1 MMNNIFAKVKGPRK
15 KPFFKL
21 VSDYTLFDA
30 LDLSTISLIPYNPD
44 HKLDDDS
51 WFKIDDFSQQLF
63 CVSFLK
69 NEFDSKDFDDL
80 TKKTLLRFPIYS
92 LIRMMIFISRK

>member
-30 LDLSTISLIPYNPD
+30 LDLSTLSLIPYNPD
-44 HKLDDDS
+44 HNLDEDS
-51 WFKIDDFSQQLF
+51 WFKIENFSQQ
-63 CVSFLK
+63 SF
-69 NEFDSKDFDDL
+69 DL
-80 TKKTLLRFPIYS
+80 LPVD
-92 LIRMMIFISRK
+92 